1 MVIVGSGWTTPTG
14 YPRAFVVFGTPE
26 GTFDSM
32 LNLNDPHLTFG
43 LATTLVTAEHVND
56 QGWIVGNGTSYAFV
70 LRRQPVVTP

>member
-1 MVIVGSGWTTPTG
+1 
-14 YPRAFVVFGTPE
+14 
-26 GTFDSM
+26 M